1 MAQYPIGRCMVYN
14 KYKYFFV
21 HTYKTGTH
29 SITRGFMDEGGDN
42 PVDAPSFPYD
52 LLNNKGYT
60 GIAVV
65 RDPVSRFVSALAMYY
80 DNLGNWIWS
89 QSISQVQRNI
99 MKDLNETSI
108 SNLLDKLQEVLP
120 NVFDSH
126 FHPQS
131 LLIGDFPVELVQM
144 ENLHDWI
151 KDKFGWSIGKKFAA
165 QNKTLET
172 INGIIKESNFLEDK
186 IKSFYADDYLLRT

>member
-1 MAQYPIGRCMVYN
+1 MAQFPIGRCMVYN
-14 KYKYFFV
+14 KYKHFFV

-42 PVDAPSFPYD
+42 PADVPSFPYD

-60 GIAVV
+60 GVAVV

-80 DNLGNWIWS
+80 DNLDNWIWS

-131 LLIGDFPVELVQM
+131 LLVSDFPVELVQM

-172 INGIIKESNFLEDK
+172 INGIIEKSDFLEDK

>member
-1 MAQYPIGRCMVYN
+1 
-14 KYKYFFV
+14 
-21 HTYKTGTH
+21 
-29 SITRGFMDEGGDN
+29 MDEGGDN
-42 PVDAPSFPYD
+42 PVDVQSFPYD

-80 DNLGNWIWS
+80 DNLDNWIWHE
-89 QSISQVQRNI
+89 SISQVQRNI

-108 SNLLDKLQEVLP
+108 SNLLHKLQEVLP

-172 INGIIKESNFLEDK
+172 INGIIKESDFLEDK

>member
-1 MAQYPIGRCMVYN
+1 MAQYPIGRCMVYE
-14 KYKYFFV
+14 KYKHFFL

-29 SITRGFMDEGGDN
+29 SITLAFMDEGGDT
-42 PVDAPSFPYD
+42 PVQTGEFPYH
-52 LLNNKGYT
+52 LVNNQGYKGVV
-60 GIAVV
+60 VV
-65 RDPVSRFVSALAMYY
+65 RDPVSRFISALAMYY
-80 DNLGNWIWS
+80 DNLDNWIWHE
-89 QSISQVQRNI
+89 SISQVQRDI
-99 MKDLNETSI
+99 LKDFNETSI

-120 NVFDSH
+120 DVFDSH

-131 LLIGDFPVELVQM
+131 LLVSNFPVELVQM

-165 QNKTLET
+165 QSKTLDN
-172 INGIIKESNFLEDK
+172 INGIIKKSDFLEDK